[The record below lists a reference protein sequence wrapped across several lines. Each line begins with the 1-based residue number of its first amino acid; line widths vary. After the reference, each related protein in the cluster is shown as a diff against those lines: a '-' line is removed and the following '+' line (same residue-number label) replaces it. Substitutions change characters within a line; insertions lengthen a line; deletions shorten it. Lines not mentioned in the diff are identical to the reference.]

1 MGFFGKLIKTSI
13 DLVTLP
19 VDVVKDVVTLG
30 GAATDEESAI
40 KKKLE
45 RLGDDVEEIREEA
58 DKL

>member
-1 MGFFGKLIKTSI
+1 MGFFGKLIKTGI

-19 VDVVKDVVTLG
+19 VDAVKDTVTLG
-30 GAATDEESAI
+30 GSITDEESAV

-45 RLGDDVEEIREEA
+45 RLGEDVEEIREEA

>member
-1 MGFFGKLIKTSI
+1 MGLFGKLLKTGI

-19 VDVVKDVVTLG
+19 VDVIKDTVTLG
-30 GAATDEESAI
+30 GAVTEEESAI

-45 RLGDDVEEIREEA
+45 RLAEDVEEMRDEA

>member
-1 MGFFGKLIKTSI
+1 MGFFGKLIKTGI

-19 VDVVKDVVTLG
+19 VDVVKDTVTLG
-30 GAATDEESAI
+30 GAVTDEESAV

-45 RLGDDVEEIREEA
+45 RLGNDVEEIRDAA